1 VNLTGTVRALPEHLF
16 LLRDRPVLLPRL
28 LFNYARMLLF
38 RTPLVRGVEF
48 AVTYRCQLKCPH
60 CLRWPLMDTE
70 RRELTAGEIREVTG
84 ALIRLGALNINLT
97 GGEPLLR
104 EDILDVV
111 RMAWPDRCFL
121 TLATNGKAL
130 TLPLARDLRKAGIR
144 MLSLS
149 LDAPGAETHDR
160 LRGAPGNYR
169 QVMQALEVA
178 RRAGLRVSVCTIV
191 TRDLLR
197 GEAVPR
203 ILRELRGRAQQL
215 TLNMPYMVGG
225 WAAKDEWYTED
236 DRRRFRELLALPGVR
251 WEGSSNYFREGCPAG
266 VEKIYITA
274 YGDVMPCACIHASYG
289 NVRERPLEEIYA
301 DMRRTPIFRKG
312 VHACCL
318 VAEDHGFSKTYLDPL
333 NRLAR
338 EDPQGE
344 GGRRLLESIDAG
356 EISRNGSPGRGG
368 PER

>member
-1 VNLTGTVRALPEHLF
+1 
-16 LLRDRPVLLPRL
+16 
-28 LFNYARMLLF
+28 
-38 RTPLVRGVEF
+38 
-48 AVTYRCQLKCPH
+48 
-60 CLRWPLMDTE
+60 
-70 RRELTAGEIREVTG
+70 
-84 ALIRLGALNINLT
+84 
-97 GGEPLLR
+97 
-104 EDILDVV
+104 
-111 RMAWPDRCFL
+111 
-121 TLATNGKAL
+121 
-130 TLPLARDLRKAGIR
+130 

-149 LDAPGAETHDR
+149 LDAPAPETHDG
-160 LRGAPGNYR
+160 LRGAPGNHR

-178 RRAGLRVSVCTIV
+178 RQAGLRVSVCTIV

-203 ILRELRGRAQQL
+203 ILRDIRGLAQQL

-225 WAAKDEWYTED
+225 WAEKGEWYTEE

-301 DMRRTPIFRKG
+301 AMRRTPIFRDG

-318 VAEDHGFSKTYLDPL
+318 VAEHPVFRKTHLEPL

-338 EDPQGE
+338 KDPAGGE
-344 GGRRLLESIDAG
+344 GRRLLEAIDAG
-356 EISRNGSPGRGG
+356 EMSRGG
-368 PER
+368 APGKGRPRR